1 MAKKKTNYMSY
12 LPLLAALLGVVA
24 LVMLFVPAIAIKDS
38 DTTYTGLQAAFG
50 YTENVAIIGDVVHL
64 NFSFMNLLPYI
75 LVLVGIVACVMGYKG
90 NKLAMFVGFV
100 CFVVAAV
107 FFFLSV
113 SFCVPNEGLEDLIS
127 GIGGLFGEEASVK
140 DSLTLGAG
148 AIVAGVCSG
157 VAALSIAASSVLK
170 K

>member
-24 LVMLFVPAIAIKDS
+24 LVMLFVPAVVASEDVS
-38 DTTYTGLQAAFG
+38 YNGLKVAFG
-50 YTENVAIIGDVVHL
+50 YTQSEGGVITINLQHL
-64 NFSFMNLLPYI
+64 KFSFMNLLPYI

-90 NKLAMFVGFV
+90 NKLATFVGFV
-100 CFVVAAV
+100 CFVAAAV
-107 FFFLSV
+107 LFFLAV
-113 SFCVPNEGLEDLIS
+113 SFAVPGSALTLDGTLD
-127 GIGGLFGEEASVK
+127 AAKVK
-140 DSLTLGAG
+140 ENWTLGAG

-157 VAALSIAASSVLK
+157 VAALFIAASSVLK

>member
-1 MAKKKTNYMSY
+1 MSY

-24 LVMLFVPAIAIKDS
+24 LVMLFVPAVVVSEDVS
-38 DTTYTGLQAAFG
+38 YNGLKVAFG
-50 YTENVAIIGDVVHL
+50 YTQSEGGVITINLQHL
-64 NFSFMNLLPYI
+64 KFSFMNLLPYI

-90 NKLAMFVGFV
+90 NKLATFVGFV